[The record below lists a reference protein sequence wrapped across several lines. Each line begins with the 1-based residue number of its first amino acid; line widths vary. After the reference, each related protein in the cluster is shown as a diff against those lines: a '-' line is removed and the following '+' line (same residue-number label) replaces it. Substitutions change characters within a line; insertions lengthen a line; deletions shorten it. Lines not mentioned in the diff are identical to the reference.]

1 MSLFAA
7 ADCRAAIALMRSHF
21 AGIGNRM
28 TINGQRLD
36 PPWRAYAAVQQ
47 PTRGGMRE
55 IGVRGRT
62 CAALLIAA
70 ALFPPSLAHAAGPS
84 PSQLPL
90 APQAQEAA
98 PAEPVAAP
106 APTDAEPR
114 HNKFRPTAATSTQKP
129 PGMVLYDKPVFRNG
143 VRVLWH
149 GAWRDGSGAAGEA
162 AAKPAPA
169 KPHDFL
175 IVADSADASATRMA
189 VEFAGAMQNGGQH
202 VLVVSGGAS
211 AAALDKAVN
220 GDAAD
225 FAIAPLDGLIES
237 GKMLA
242 DKDPTDW
249 RERTPYLLR
258 LSNEPIELIAP
269 RAIADIGQ
277 LAGRKVN
284 VGAPDGAA
292 AASAAIIF
300 SRLNVTP
307 TLTNEYTQEA
317 LADLKGGLIDAVF
330 LVGGND
336 SKALADFD
344 MGDRFHVVAIPYAPA
359 LQALYSPMRLTAR
372 ERPGLI
378 GADEK
383 VDTIGVTT
391 ALFAIDAPP
400 NSPRAARIAPLANQ
414 LFSGFEQLRGASDNS
429 NWKEVNLTARIFGW
443 PRLDAAQSWLDQNQT
458 APNAALDAFR
468 AMAQTAAGEGAG
480 PSAADS
486 DRLYESLMQWSGA
499 AQ

>member
-1 MSLFAA
+1 
-7 ADCRAAIALMRSHF
+7 
-21 AGIGNRM
+21 M

-55 IGVRGRT
+55 IGVHGRT

-70 ALFPPSLAHAAGPS
+70 ALLPPSLARAAGPS
-84 PSQLPL
+84 SSQPPL

-106 APTDAEPR
+106 AATDAEPR
-114 HNKFRPTAATSTQKP
+114 HNKFRPTAATSAQKP
-129 PGMVLYDKPVFRNG
+129 SGMVLYDKPVFHNG

-149 GAWRDGSGAAGEA
+149 GAWRDGGEA
-162 AAKPAPA
+162 AAKAAPV
-169 KPHDFL
+169 KPRDFL
-175 IVADSADASATRMA
+175 IVADSADDSATRMA
-189 VEFAGAMQNGGQH
+189 VEFAAAMQ
-202 VLVVSGGAS
+202 SGGLHVQAVPGRTS
-211 AAALDKAVN
+211 AAALDKTVN

-225 FAIAPLDGLIES
+225 FVIAPMDGLIDS
-237 GKMLA
+237 GKTLA

-269 RAIADIGQ
+269 RAIADIHQ

-292 AASAAIIF
+292 AASAAIVF
-300 SRLNVTP
+300 SRLNIAP
-307 TLTNEYTQEA
+307 TMTNEDTAEA

-330 LVGGND
+330 VVGGKD
-336 SKALADFD
+336 SKALTDFD
-344 MGDRFHVVAIPYAPA
+344 KGDRFHLVAIPYAPA

-372 ERPGLI
+372 EQPSLI
-378 GADEK
+378 GGDEK

-391 ALFAIDAPP
+391 ALLAIDAPP
-400 NSPRAARIAPLANQ
+400 KSPRAERIAPLANQ
-414 LFSGFEQLRGASDNS
+414 LFSGFDQLRGASDNS
-429 NWKEVNLTARIFGW
+429 SWKEVNLTARIFGW
-443 PRLDAAQSWLDQNQT
+443 PRLDAAQSWLDQNQA
-458 APNAALDAFR
+458 APSAALDAFR
-468 AMAQTAAGEGAG
+468 AMAQTAAGDGAG